1 MISNGAFGR
10 PCTLYTPHISTQSCR
25 FEILQSCY
33 CQEQL
38 IRDHN
43 NRFNPRGVK
52 RGEPSNAENEAREEP
67 ERKRLCI
74 EKAMNLSD
82 ESLLEDKL
90 PSTT

>member
-1 MISNGAFGR
+1 
-10 PCTLYTPHISTQSCR
+10 
-25 FEILQSCY
+25 
-33 CQEQL
+33 
-38 IRDHN
+38 
-43 NRFNPRGVK
+43 VK

>member
-1 MISNGAFGR
+1 MFGSLVFASM
-10 PCTLYTPHISTQSCR
+10 LYYIIHSPHLPTILP
-25 FEILQSCY
+25 ILQSCY

-74 EKAMNLSD
+74 EKTMNLSD